1 MTTQMVDCAVNLLI
15 VISIATKTIRVS
27 RSRVY
32 RIVFENKNVYN
43 FLNYIT
49 STKLPKV
56 FANTW
61 NLPLQ
66 I

>member
-1 MTTQMVDCAVNLLI
+1 MTSQMVDCAVNLLI
-15 VISIATKTIRVS
+15 FISVATKTIRVS
-27 RSRVY
+27 RNRVY
-32 RIVFENKNVYN
+32 RIVSENKN

-56 FANTW
+56 FENIW